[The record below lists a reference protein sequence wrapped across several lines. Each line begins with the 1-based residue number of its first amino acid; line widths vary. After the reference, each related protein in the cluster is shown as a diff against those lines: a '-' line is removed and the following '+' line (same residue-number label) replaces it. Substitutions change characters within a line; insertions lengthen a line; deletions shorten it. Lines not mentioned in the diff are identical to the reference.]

1 MQRDLPTIMLK
12 KKFIWE
18 EIWVWIKFIWWFFQ
32 YYMYSLYHCMVV
44 SHHPHKDS
52 SSHESTV
59 LGALR
64 EQSRESVGRVWPLTT
79 HRGVKPCSNP
89 PITCIISSARPLWT
103 VLLQALACPQ
113 HASIILLFF
122 WNSMC
127 AQHFA
132 YWAHLCLRPHA
143 CSGELVSRWA
153 HWEEVCSNR
162 IFLFPL

>member
-64 EQSRESVGRVWPLTT
+64 EQSRNRWVGYDHWPHTGEWSPAAILPSRVLYPVLGRSGQCCCRHLHAHNT
-79 HRGVKPCSNP
+79 H
-89 PITCIISSARPLWT
+89 
-103 VLLQALACPQ
+103 Q
-113 HASIILLFF
+113 LFF
-122 WNSMC
+122 FFSEILC
-127 AQHFA
+127 AHSTLLIELTFV
-132 YWAHLCLRPHA
+132 WDHMHA
-143 CSGELVSRWA
+143 LV
-153 HWEEVCSNR
+153 N
-162 IFLFPL
+162 